1 MQNHRFS
8 TKKQS
13 AMQSD
18 LEVLWYPLIKIPVK
32 KLGRYFVF
40 NKKQGLLT
48 EEIKTAIFANCQ
60 ILKSNYG
67 F

>member
-1 MQNHRFS
+1 MQ
-8 TKKQS
+8 K
-13 AMQSD
+13 D
-18 LEVLWYPLIKIPVK
+18 YEVLWYPLIKIPVK
-32 KLGRYFVF
+32 KLDRYFVF

-48 EEIKTAIFANCQ
+48 EEIKTVIFANCR